1 MLKGKDNYMETKY
14 ELNNTKKV
22 ANAFGLNEED
32 TNLLINAVD
41 LDIKNNMQE
50 ISSELQQVEQFKQ
63 KQYGTTLQ
71 NLAKQNRIIK

>member
-1 MLKGKDNYMETKY
+1 METKY

-50 ISSELQQVEQFKQ
+50 ISSELQQSEQFKQ

>member
-1 MLKGKDNYMETKY
+1 METKY

-50 ISSELQQVEQFKQ
+50 ISSELQQSEQSKQ
-63 KQYGTTLQ
+63 NQLGTTLQ

>member
-1 MLKGKDNYMETKY
+1 METKY

-41 LDIKNNMQE
+41 FDIKNNMQE
-50 ISSELQQVEQFKQ
+50 ISSELQQSEQSKQ

>member
-1 MLKGKDNYMETKY
+1 METKY

-32 TNLLINAVD
+32 TDLLINAVD

-50 ISSELQQVEQFKQ
+50 ISSELQQSEQSKQ
-63 KQYGTTLQ
+63 KQLGTTLQ

>member
-1 MLKGKDNYMETKY
+1 MGTKY

-50 ISSELQQVEQFKQ
+50 ISSELQQSEQSKQ
-63 KQYGTTLQ
+63 
-71 NLAKQNRIIK
+71 

>member
-1 MLKGKDNYMETKY
+1 METKY

-41 LDIKNNMQE
+41 LDIQNNMQE
-50 ISSELQQVEQFKQ
+50 ISSELQQSEQSKQ
-63 KQYGTTLQ
+63 KQLGTTLQ

>member
-1 MLKGKDNYMETKY
+1 METKY

-32 TNLLINAVD
+32 TNLLINAVH

-50 ISSELQQVEQFKQ
+50 ISSELQQSEQSKQ
-63 KQYGTTLQ
+63 KQLGTTLQ